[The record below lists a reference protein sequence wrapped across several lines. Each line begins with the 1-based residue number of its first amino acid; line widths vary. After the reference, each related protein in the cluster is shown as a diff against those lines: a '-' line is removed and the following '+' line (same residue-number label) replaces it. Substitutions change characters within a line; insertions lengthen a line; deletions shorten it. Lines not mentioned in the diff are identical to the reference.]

1 MGQRLNIE
9 IHDNGKLLANAYYHW
24 DAYTGTA
31 LEHAKTILDNVLNIK
46 DHSVLSAVRLLETTG
61 AGLTSK
67 EIDYMKLIYLYSDED
82 FMQAFSLNEGFISVS
97 PDGMRDTRYWEEGRV
112 VIDIGTQTMDFM
124 VYCSVDFGEYEEI
137 YETSPLELKEF
148 DVNLGGIP
156 FADFHTLES
165 IYKENPCG
173 FRTPQGEV
181 ILWIE

>member
-24 DAYTGTA
+24 DAYTETA
-31 LEHAKTILDNVLNIK
+31 LEHAKTILDNVQNMK

-61 AGLTSK
+61 ARLTSE
-67 EIDYMKLIYLYSDED
+67 EIDYMKLYSDED
-82 FMQAFSLNEGFISVS
+82 FVEAVSRNDGLIGVS
-97 PDGMRDTRYWEEGRV
+97 PNGMQNTRYWEEGRV
-112 VIDIGTQTMDFM
+112 VFDIGTQTVDFM

-137 YETSPLELKEF
+137 YETSPLELKEL
-148 DVNLGGIP
+148 DVNLGNIP

-165 IYKENPCG
+165 IYKENPDG
-173 FRTPQGEV
+173 FRTPQKEA